1 MPSTVSTGTP
11 SWPKLGLPFL
21 ALPAGWTGA
30 TAPLQFYDLASTPS
44 LQARASSKG
53 TRLARCCFLQLCS
66 QPFEKP
72 PNVRLNFVFRT
83 WMMPSLRGRPMPVA
97 AALRVFQAEAAAAG
111 LVLEPSKCELV
122 LVAGDASTVD
132 LSAFPASFRSSKLLP
147 LSFWARRWGTLI
159 TATLSPSRNELARRQ
174 PAWRL

>member
-11 SWPKLGLPFL
+11 SWPKLGIPFL

-66 QPFEKP
+66 QPFEKL

-83 WMMPSLRGRPMPVA
+83 WMMPSLRGRPMPLQQPLESSKLK
-97 AALRVFQAEAAAAG
+97 LRPQAWCWSLPSVSWFLLPG
-111 LVLEPSKCELV
+111 MLPLWICQPSEPL
-122 LVAGDASTVD
+122 
-132 LSAFPASFRSSKLLP
+132 FRSSKLLP
-147 LSFWARRWGTLI
+147 LSFWARLWGTLI
-159 TATLSPSRNELARRQ
+159 TATLSPSLNELARRQ